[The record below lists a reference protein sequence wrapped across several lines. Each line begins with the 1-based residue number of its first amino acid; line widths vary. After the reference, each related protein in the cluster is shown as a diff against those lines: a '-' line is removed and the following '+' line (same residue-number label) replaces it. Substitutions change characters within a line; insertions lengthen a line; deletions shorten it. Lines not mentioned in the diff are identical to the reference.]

1 MDQAASVMSD
11 PSSALYITFYP
22 ILTAS
27 AVPLPVRAVFVC
39 ANSLVVA
46 DKALTAKRGYNLRV
60 VETLVAARILAN
72 SLGFQIV
79 EKDRITLRE
88 VAGKLAGE
96 KDIEPEELEKN
107 LVALEN
113 KLDVLK
119 PNKSVDGELGLTMT
133 EMIEKSGLPRDVFHE
148 VYLSWVEVEATYFQL
163 YKRTKHIL
171 SEARRVLQFRQ
182 TCLLAAGSSDTN
194 DSMFFEGLGR
204 LMNDSQ
210 SSCSLLYECSCPELD
225 HLTRLARESGAY
237 GSRLTGAGW
246 GGCTI
251 SLVAE
256 NKVDDFIQ
264 KLKET
269 YPPYK
274 NLEGDA
280 LYEVIFATKPGRG
293 ACVYKLENLCD
304 ASATLRTI

>member
-1 MDQAASVMSD
+1 MN
-11 PSSALYITFYP
+11 I
-22 ILTAS
+22 
-27 AVPLPVRAVFVC
+27 
-39 ANSLVVA
+39 
-46 DKALTAKRGYNLRV
+46 
-60 VETLVAARILAN
+60 
-72 SLGFQIV
+72 
-79 EKDRITLRE
+79 
-88 VAGKLAGE
+88 
-96 KDIEPEELEKN
+96 
-107 LVALEN
+107 
-113 KLDVLK
+113 
-119 PNKSVDGELGLTMT
+119 
-133 EMIEKSGLPRDVFHE
+133 
-148 VYLSWVEVEATYFQL
+148 VEATYFQL
-163 YKRTKHIL
+163 YKRTKHVL

-237 GSRLTGAGW
+237 GSRLTGMLHLFTLSKLFFFTVSGAGW

-256 NKVDDFIQ
+256 NQVDNFIQ
-264 KLKET
+264 KLKGT

-293 ACVYKLENLCD
+293 ACGKFFF
-304 ASATLRTI
+304 